1 MRKDKKQKEKST
13 KKIFIIFVL
22 VLAICFLAGY
32 IVGKIMGKVDKAQG
46 LDTVAAAIRA
56 FAFDAIPILF
66 AVVSF
71 LGCLLPVI
79 VYARCN
85 TLYKQ
90 LQKERENDD
99 LWDTLEDK
107 LNVPM
112 ILSNIF
118 SIVELCLFFCFLY
131 EIEAGYG
138 KAGGYSSV
146 MLVIA
151 VVLFVITTGIEI
163 LIPKLTVDIE
173 KALNPEK
180 HGNVLDF
187 QFHKV
192 WMNSCDEAE
201 RLIAY
206 RAGYQAFLSTNLAC
220 LILCIVTFIFTFL
233 FKTDIMGFVYVCM
246 ILLVNNV
253 SYMLRAAKLERR
265 K

>member
-1 MRKDKKQKEKST
+1 MSKDKKLKEKST
-13 KKIFIIFVL
+13 KKALIILVS

-32 IVGKIMGKVDKAQG
+32 IVGKIMGKVEKTQNFDAVV
-46 LDTVAAAIRA
+46 TAIRS

-66 AVVSF
+66 ATASF

-79 VYARCN
+79 AYARCN
-85 TLYKQ
+85 NLYNQ
-90 LQKERENDD
+90 LQKDRENDD

-118 SIVELCLFFCFLY
+118 SIIELCLFFCFLY
-131 EIEAGYG
+131 DVEKGYG
-138 KAGGYSSV
+138 KAGGYQSA
-146 MLVIA
+146 MWLIA
-151 VVLFVITTGIEI
+151 VALFVITMAVEI

-173 KALNPEK
+173 KKLNPEK
-180 HGNVLDF
+180 RGNALDF

-192 WMNSCDEAE
+192 WMSSCDEAE

-206 RAGYQAFLSTNLAC
+206 RAGYQAFLNTNVVC

-253 SYMLRAAKLERR
+253 SYMMRAVRLERR
-265 K
+265 R